1 MRGDGEQDRPLWHYI
16 NFPFKTEGELESIEP
31 KPLHPVD
38 TLSAL
43 AENERIVR
51 REAPAEAEDLN
62 GRRRMFPSYPAGTGA
77 PTAMRAPSQQ
87 PSSRR
92 QTILFSRLW
101 GWTGRGQ

>member
-1 MRGDGEQDRPLWHYI
+1 MRRDGEQDRPLWHYI

-51 REAPAEAEDLN
+51 STSR
-62 GRRRMFPSYPAGTGA
+62 
-77 PTAMRAPSQQ
+77 
-87 PSSRR
+87 SRR
-92 QTILFSRLW
+92 LEWQEKDVAVVPNWYWHAHSNERAEPATLFSPSDDII
-101 GWTGRGQ
+101 

>member
-1 MRGDGEQDRPLWHYI
+1 MLSCSPHVGRMRRDGEQDRPLWHYI

-51 REAPAEAEDLN
+51 STSRN
-62 GRRRMFPSYPAGTGA
+62 GKT
-77 PTAMRAPSQQ
+77 
-87 PSSRR
+87 
-92 QTILFSRLW
+92 
-101 GWTGRGQ
+101 